1 MSTQQQQDAEMCQ
14 PVETACQ
21 SGLQKLPL
29 ELVYHIVRL
38 AASTDSKTAHAC
50 AYVSKEVCGWTAPD
64 RWKTVIC
71 TSVRQLQVLH
81 SILLSHEIQGR
92 RFLTLPSRAPG
103 HFVEHLFI
111 DTQGSRC
118 DVFEHSLQPGQ
129 DAKGA
134 QMGTTPQGADSPQ
147 QLPSPIRE
155 NMVFQV
161 LGSCLHA
168 NYVAL
173 GPDELYNL
181 EAACPYISA
190 KKKMITSDDEDVLHE
205 FLSRMANRDQYHD
218 EGLYRDTYNFWQPG
232 HCLES
237 LEGLQA
243 LHVISVN
250 RDSEVTGAP
259 MPIRELEALRSGSV
273 AETGLMRTTAVSR
286 FLPPAAGQDD
296 RRDMA
301 NRATIRASLEEYERQ
316 NERNQALADQHIVRA
331 EQDPFRNP
339 YGQITTQQ
347 QELSHG
353 VTKLRYDTRKFSFRP
368 CEITAS
374 RLKPFF
380 EELTT
385 TTAPTLPLANEDDDT
400 ARSRAPEFA
409 HSGPRHAAPA
419 RGAGNYSVP
428 NSDNM
433 SQGRIPTPKRAAL
446 KFLGCHRFSKLHLCW
461 DPAPASFLPPH
472 GFIAKQDT
480 TTPNTTSTSTA
491 KTAASDWPMERQ
503 DIWTNTSSQNNQAKA
518 LPPHNGNARNGR
530 GHSNQALHSTRPDTS
545 KSEPAPV
552 GASTAWIIPPDLE
565 NAQSKAFRADM
576 VDALRTSIGWTRH
589 DQQLLSDTPWLSPD
603 RVRLIQRVGAEGL
616 DELEHLTN
624 VVASHINNPD
634 PETPSSIKSDFK
646 PTGMPLSA
654 DEQLALEFVPPKD
667 RLRLGGM
674 YVPYTKEQ
682 RLKWF
687 LDNLYTDEA

>member
-14 PVETACQ
+14 PIETACQ

-29 ELVYHIVRL
+29 ELVYHIIRL

-92 RFLTLPSRAPG
+92 RLLTLPSRAPG

-118 DVFEHSLQPGQ
+118 DVFEHTLQPGQ
-129 DAKGA
+129 DANGA
-134 QMGTTPQGADSPQ
+134 QMGTAPHGADSPQ

-181 EAACPYISA
+181 KTACPYIPA
-190 KKKMITSDDEDVLHE
+190 KKKMITSDDED
-205 FLSRMANRDQYHD
+205 
-218 EGLYRDTYNFWQPG
+218 PG

-286 FLPPAAGQDD
+286 FLPPTAGQDD

-316 NERNQALADQHIVRA
+316 NERNQALADPGIVRA

-353 VTKLRYDTRKFSFRP
+353 
-368 CEITAS
+368 
-374 RLKPFF
+374 
-380 EELTT
+380 
-385 TTAPTLPLANEDDDT
+385 
-400 ARSRAPEFA
+400 
-409 HSGPRHAAPA
+409 
-419 RGAGNYSVP
+419 
-428 NSDNM
+428 
-433 SQGRIPTPKRAAL
+433 
-446 KFLGCHRFSKLHLCW
+446 
-461 DPAPASFLPPH
+461 
-472 GFIAKQDT
+472 
-480 TTPNTTSTSTA
+480 
-491 KTAASDWPMERQ
+491 
-503 DIWTNTSSQNNQAKA
+503 
-518 LPPHNGNARNGR
+518 
-530 GHSNQALHSTRPDTS
+530 
-545 KSEPAPV
+545 
-552 GASTAWIIPPDLE
+552 
-565 NAQSKAFRADM
+565 
-576 VDALRTSIGWTRH
+576 
-589 DQQLLSDTPWLSPD
+589 
-603 RVRLIQRVGAEGL
+603 RVGAEGL

-634 PETPSSIKSDFK
+634 PETPSGIKSDFK